1 MHMSKTTLILALI
14 VLATFVSSC
23 SGPQKKPGDA
33 VPPAPAASVTYP
45 KIVLYSLSWCPHCK
59 QAKEYFAAK
68 NIPYENRDV
77 EQDEEARDTLLN
89 KYQSNTVPLIV
100 IGNDEAV
107 LKGFSPEMFEQALRN
122 LKKP

>member
-1 MHMSKTTLILALI
+1 MRNLIRCLLFFGLFLTVSNCGAMD
-14 VLATFVSSC
+14 VRNGQQAPQATAVTRASS
-23 SGPQKKPGDA
+23 
-33 VPPAPAASVTYP
+33 YP

-68 NIPYENRDV
+68 NIPFENRDV

-107 LKGFSPEMFEQALRN
+107 LREFSPEIFEQALDK